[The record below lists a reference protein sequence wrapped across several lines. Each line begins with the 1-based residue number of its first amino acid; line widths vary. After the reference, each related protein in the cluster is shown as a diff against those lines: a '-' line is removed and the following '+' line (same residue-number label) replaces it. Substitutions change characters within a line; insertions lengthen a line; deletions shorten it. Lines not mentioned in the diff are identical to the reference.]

1 SACGGVFNIACGE
14 RVSLLDILGIVY
26 ELAGKRVE
34 PVFEP
39 SRPGDVRDSLA
50 DISLARQVVGY
61 DPKVTFRDGLEKT
74 FAWFRTIS

>member
-1 SACGGVFNIACGE
+1 VN
-14 RVSLLDILGIVY
+14 
-26 ELAGKRVE
+26 

-50 DISLARQVVGY
+50 EISRARQVVGY

-74 FAWFRTIS
+74 FDWFRGQT